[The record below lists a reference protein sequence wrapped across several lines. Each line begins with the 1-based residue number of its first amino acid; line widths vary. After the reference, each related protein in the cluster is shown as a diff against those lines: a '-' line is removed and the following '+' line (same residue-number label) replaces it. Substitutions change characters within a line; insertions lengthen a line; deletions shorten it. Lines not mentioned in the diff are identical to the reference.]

1 VRMSSGASVVNAPSL
16 AGFDP
21 KLLRQAGFRQVG
33 LGFQGYCATAPG
45 AIPLPP
51 AEAVSCEIV

>member
-1 VRMSSGASVVNAPSL
+1 L
-16 AGFDP
+16 ACFDP

-33 LGFQGYCATAPG
+33 TGFHGYCATAPDTV
-45 AIPLPP
+45 PLPP